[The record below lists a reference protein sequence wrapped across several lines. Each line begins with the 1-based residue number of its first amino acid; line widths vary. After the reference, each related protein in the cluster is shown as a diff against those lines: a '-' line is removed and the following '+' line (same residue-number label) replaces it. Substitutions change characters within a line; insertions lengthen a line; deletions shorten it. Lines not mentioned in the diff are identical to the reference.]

1 MNNFPPSCQ
10 GCGDCRFFIAGMLF
24 DGCVEEVNL
33 RVRFF
38 WVIVVGL
45 INLFSKV
52 LYLICQVVEVWSLWP
67 ALRLAFRA
75 GGHLLLFLTNRRRV
89 EC

>member
-1 MNNFPPSCQ
+1 MAKMCHSEEECCRSRSCGKKQSMYECTIKNVNNFPPSCQ

-52 LYLICQVVEVWSLWP
+52 LYLIC
-67 ALRLAFRA
+67 
-75 GGHLLLFLTNRRRV
+75 
-89 EC
+89 